1 MVVLSPLLVVVV
13 CGIRQSVVLTFPN
26 RLAVGIN
33 EFVRRQFAA
42 QFAMPSSIHWAAA
55 KIRKLNCSLEEDIKF
70 ILKLGR
76 VYELSFQQKVIKW
89 QCL

>member
-55 KIRKLNCSLEEDIKF
+55 KI
-70 ILKLGR
+70 
-76 VYELSFQQKVIKW
+76 ELFTRRGYKIHIEAGT
-89 QCL
+89 CI